1 MIHEINATVGNQNTV
16 QVCVCP
22 AFTALS
28 KVSELVEQ
36 NQVFLGAQNMN
47 AEASGAFTGE
57 ISAEMLREL
66 YVSFVILGHSERRQL
81 YGENNHI
88 VNRKVLAAVEN
99 NLKPIYCIGETL
111 EEREAGKTLMLFV
124 HKLGRGWRFSNL
136 LS

>member
-1 MIHEINATVGNQNTV
+1 MNKTAGEAEILIHEINATVGNQNTV

-111 EEREAGKTLMLFV
+111 EEHGSRQNA
-124 HKLGRGWRFSNL
+124 
-136 LS
+136 